1 MAYTLGSMISRV
13 QNDIAETELEA
24 EMKAKANLA
33 QQVAS

>member
-24 EMKAKANLA
+24 EINSNK
-33 QQVAS
+33 Q